1 MVNPGKGRHMRAM
14 LIRLWI
20 ALALICAGAM
30 GGQALAQAPQ
40 APPTVTAPKT
50 APVTPPVT
58 APVTAKPT
66 PGGPVF
72 PALTGRVVDLANIIP
87 ADIEADLTERLKAL
101 ELKSSDQ
108 LVVVTV
114 PSLQGYEI
122 EEYGYKL
129 GRTWQIGQGERLNNG
144 VILLVAPNERK
155 VRIEVGYGLEGVLTD
170 FATGQI
176 IRNTIVPAFKAGD
189 MAGGIVAGVTEIET
203 LLTLDP
209 AELEA
214 RAKRGLPQVE
224 ADYVP
229 QQSGGSFFVVL
240 IIVIF
245 LWIVIS
251 NANRNQRF
259 ATRRRSGWDGAP
271 MSTHDWRTTNTAA
284 DVAGDVLGGI
294 ISIALSGDGES
305 GGGGGDFGGGGGF
318 SGGGGSFGGGGSSG
332 SW

>member
-1 MVNPGKGRHMRAM
+1 MRA
-14 LIRLWI
+14 IFVRLAI
-20 ALALICAGAM
+20 ALLVLCALAT
-30 GGQALAQAPQ
+30 GGQTWAQAPQ
-40 APPTVTAPKT
+40 TPPVATVPKT
-50 APVTPPVT
+50 PPVTPPVT
-58 APVTAKPT
+58 APIVAKPT
-66 PGGPVF
+66 PGGPAF
-72 PALTGRVVDLANIIP
+72 PTLTGRVVDLANIIP
-87 ADIEADLTERLKAL
+87 PDIEADLTERLKAL
-101 ELKSSDQ
+101 ELRSSDQ

-122 EEYGYKL
+122 EEYGYRL

-170 FATGQI
+170 YATGQI
-176 IRNTIVPAFKAGD
+176 IRNAIVPAFKAGD
-189 MAGGIVAGVTEIET
+189 MAGGIVAGVSEIET

-224 ADYVP
+224 RDYGP
-229 QQSGGSFFVVL
+229 EQSGGSFIVVL
-240 IIVIF
+240 FIIIF
-245 LWIVIS
+245 IWIVIS

-259 ATRRRSGWDGAP
+259 RQRRRSGWNGAP
-271 MSTHDWRTTNTAA
+271 MSTHDWRTTNAA
-284 DVAGDVLGGI
+284 VDVAGDVLGGI
-294 ISIALSGDGES
+294 LSIALSGDGE
-305 GGGGGDFGGGGGF
+305 GGGGGGGGGGF